1 MTNFALTATSLL
13 EIWTP
18 AWRFACTSRFH
29 KIIFL
34 IFSTEWY
41 SFFLF
46 GPIFFSFFYQGLSLV
61 FDFSMSNGLL
71 IRKELPRV
79 RFVHGLNKV
88 RK

>member
-1 MTNFALTATSLL
+1 MANFALTATSLL

-46 GPIFFSFFYQGLSLV
+46 WTHIFYQGLSLV
-61 FDFSMSNGLL
+61 FDFSMSNGLS
-71 IRKELPRV
+71 ISKELPRV
-79 RFVHGLNKV
+79 SFVHDLNKV